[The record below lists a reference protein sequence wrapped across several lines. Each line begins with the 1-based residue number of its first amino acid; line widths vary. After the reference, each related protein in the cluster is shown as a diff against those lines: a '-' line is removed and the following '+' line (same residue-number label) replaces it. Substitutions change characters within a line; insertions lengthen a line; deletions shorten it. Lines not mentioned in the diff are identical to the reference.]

1 MEVEQ
6 LEDKVCVCMSTEEAH
21 TLLRE
26 LDKWPDLPEVE
37 QDLVVALKELL
48 HDGGQRSS

>member
-1 MEVEQ
+1 MEAEQ
-6 LEDKVCVCMSTEEAH
+6 REDRVCVCMTTEDAH

-37 QDLVVALKELL
+37 QNLVAALKELL
-48 HDGGQRSS
+48 Q